1 MLLLSLCVA
10 TGYLRVLNC
19 APCSSLGQH
28 PLLYSGLAC
37 ALTDLTLPRSYLYLN
52 DNAITSF
59 DGAQFLGKIE

>member
-1 MLLLSLCVA
+1 MLLLSQCVA

-19 APCSSLGQH
+19 APCSCLGQH
-28 PLLYSGLAC
+28 PLHSGLAC
-37 ALTDLTLPRSYLYLN
+37 ALTDLMLPRSSLNLN

>member
-1 MLLLSLCVA
+1 MLLLSQCVA

-19 APCSSLGQH
+19 APCSCLGQH
-28 PLLYSGLAC
+28 PLHSGLAC
-37 ALTDLTLPRSYLYLN
+37 ALTDLMLRRSELDLS

>member
-1 MLLLSLCVA
+1 MLLLSLSVA
-10 TGYLRVLNC
+10 TGFLRVLNC

-28 PLLYSGLAC
+28 PLHSGLAC
-37 ALTDLTLPRSYLYLN
+37 ALTDLTLPRSELYLN

>member
-10 TGYLRVLNC
+10 TGFLRVLNC
-19 APCSSLGQH
+19 APCSCLGQH
-28 PLLYSGLAC
+28 PLHSGLAC
-37 ALTDLTLPRSYLYLN
+37 ALTDLMLRRSYLYLN

>member
-1 MLLLSLCVA
+1 MSLLSQCVA

-19 APCSSLGQH
+19 APCSCLGQH
-28 PLLYSGLAC
+28 PLHSGLAC
-37 ALTDLTLPRSYLYLN
+37 ALTDLVLPRRSLYLN

>member
-10 TGYLRVLNC
+10 TGFLRVLIC
-19 APCSSLGQH
+19 APCSCLGQH
-28 PLLYSGLAC
+28 PLHSGLAC
-37 ALTDLTLPRSYLYLN
+37 ALTDLVLPRSSLYLN